1 MAILGKIRSKGIFL
15 ILIIGLALLAFV
27 FTGVLDQGG
36 LGAGNNLSSI
46 GSVNG
51 ENIDLDDFRAQVEN
65 LRRGRQNSSTTQAV
79 NSVWDREVRKT
90 LLEEQYEELG
100 ISIEKDQIWSAII
113 SNPQITSNP
122 QWLNEDGVFEE
133 LKLKE
138 YVARIQATAG
148 SDPLAAQ
155 QYQAWIN
162 FEQSTADVAREQLY
176 FNLIKAGVGATLSE
190 GEFAYRM
197 ENDKLD
203 MQYVQVPFTSIA
215 DSTVNVTRSE
225 IQAYIDAHDTQF
237 KVDESRDIQYVVFEE
252 NPSKADEEAVKAK
265 VAGLIENYKDISV
278 SADSIVGF
286 RNTTNNEEFL
296 AENSDIQ
303 FNDKF
308 LFKTQ
313 MIAEVADDVIKLAV
327 GDIFGPYVFENS
339 VIATKMVAKQQIADS
354 VQSSHIIVPF
364 IGAQRAPAD
373 ALTKELARKKID
385 SIFPLVRRNKAKF
398 TEVADSINAD
408 GSKGKGGD
416 IGWTTYST
424 INDASFDRDFSDFI
438 FFNEKGDIK
447 VVETKFG
454 IHIIRI
460 DDQKA
465 FKEAYKIA
473 NLGLAVEASEETI
486 SNVFNT
492 TTKFEIAAKKEGA
505 SFLETA
511 RASNY
516 TARPVNKIGKFDENI
531 PGIGNQRGLVQ
542 WLFEEETE
550 VGDIRRFDLTSG
562 YAVAQVTGATS
573 EGTSSVE
580 DASAKV
586 LPILRKQKKAE
597 LIKSKYAQTDIS
609 ELAKAASTSVRT
621 ANAVSMQSPTISGA
635 GAEPKVV
642 GYAFGLGEGES
653 SGLIQGEKGMYMVKV
668 TKVTEAPK
676 LDNYSANANRL
687 TTQQRNVV
695 NLQVFNALKDAAE
708 IEDNRATFY

>member
-27 FTGVLDQGG
+27 FTGIIDQGG
-36 LGAGNNLSSI
+36 AGANNNLSAI

-51 ENIDLDDFRAQVEN
+51 ETINLDDFRAQVEN
-65 LRRGRQNSSTTQAV
+65 LRRGRQNTSTTQVV

-90 LLEEQYEELG
+90 LLEQQYEDLG

-122 QWLNEDGVFEE
+122 QWMNEDGVFEE

-138 YVARIQATAG
+138 YISRIQATAKD
-148 SDPLAAQ
+148 DPLAAQ

-162 FEQSTADVAREQLY
+162 FEQSTADIAREQLY
-176 FNLIKAGVGATLSE
+176 FNMIKAGVGATLSE

-203 MQYVQVPFTSIA
+203 MQYVQIPFTSIA
-215 DSTVNVTRSE
+215 DSSVTVTRSE
-225 IQAYIDAHDTQF
+225 IQAYIDSHETTF
-237 KVDESRDIQYVVFEE
+237 KVDESRDVQYVLFEE
-252 NPSKADEEAVKAK
+252 NPSKADEDAVKEK
-265 VAGLIENYKDISV
+265 VSGLIENYKDISI
-278 SADSIVGF
+278 SADSIIGF
-286 RNTTNNEEFL
+286 RNTTDHEAFL
-296 AENSDIQ
+296 GENSDIK

-313 MIAEVADDVIKLAV
+313 MITEVADDVSKLAV
-327 GDIFGPYVFENS
+327 GDIYGPYVYENS
-339 VIATKMVAKQQIADS
+339 VIATKMVAKQQLADS
-354 VQSSHIIVPF
+354 VQSSHIIVPY

-385 SIFPLVRRNKAKF
+385 SIFPLVRRDRAKF

-424 INDASFDRDFSDFI
+424 INDNTFDRDFSDFI

-473 NLGLAVEASEETI
+473 NLGLAVEPSEETI
-486 SNVFNT
+486 SSVFNT
-492 TTKFEIAAKKEGA
+492 TTKFELAAKKDGA
-505 SFLETA
+505 SFLEVA
-511 RASNY
+511 KENNY
-516 TARPVNKIGKFDENI
+516 TARPVNKIGEFDENI
-531 PGIGNQRGLVQ
+531 PGVGNQRGMVQ
-542 WLFEEETE
+542 WLFEEDTK
-550 VGDIRRFDLTSG
+550 VGDIRRFDLASG
-562 YAVAQVTGATS
+562 YAVAQVTGSTS
-573 EGTSSVE
+573 EGLSSVE
-580 DASAKV
+580 DASARV

-597 LIKSKYAQTDIS
+597 IIKGKYAETDLS

-635 GAEPKVV
+635 GSEPKVV

-653 SGLIQGEKGMYMVKV
+653 SALIEGEKGMYMVKV
-668 TKVTEAPK
+668 TKLTEAPK

-708 IEDNRATFY
+708 IEDNRAVFY